1 MTATHGHRSTG
12 RYSDPYSERPTDAE
26 SREQRVEGREQRV
39 EVLKTQHHHLSL
51 PLISSDPVPKPSQ
64 VSYGAQIFGFGAAP

>member
-39 EVLKTQHHHLSL
+39 EVLKTLPTLTSL
-51 PLISSDPVPKPSQ
+51 PLISSDPVPKPRR
-64 VSYGAQIFGFGAAP
+64 VSYRARKFGFGAAP